1 MEMSS
6 VRFANVSKR
15 FILRHERPHSF
26 QEMVFGLLDPRRR
39 GSSEELW
46 ALQDVSFNVESG
58 ETVGLIGPNGS
69 GKSTALKLIARILE
83 PTAGSIETKGKV
95 SALLELGAG
104 FHPDLTG
111 EENIHLNGSILGLG
125 RREIE
130 RKLDQIVA
138 FAGLEDFIDTPVK
151 HFSAG
156 MYVRL
161 GFAIAVHLEPEI
173 LLIDEVLAVGDMTFQ
188 IKCWDRI
195 VELQQEGTTIV
206 LVSHD
211 LDAVQKLCSQVIW
224 LDHGWVRAQGAA
236 GEIASQYCSA
246 VLAGLEAGHS
256 QFRRGIADE
265 GRRWGTGEAEILGV
279 EFLGGKGDPR
289 RTLRTGETMVARIR
303 YRAYKRL
310 DRPTFGV
317 AIYRSDGV
325 HINGPNTRL
334 SGYDLDHIEGQGF
347 IDYKVD
353 ALPLLSGIY
362 QFSAAI
368 YDYESIHPYD
378 HHHRLYTFVVQPG
391 GTIEHEGLLQIPCQ
405 WEHTDDRN

>member
-1 MEMSS
+1 MEISS

-26 QEMVFGLLDPRRR
+26 QEMVLRLFDPRRR
-39 GSSEELW
+39 DSFDELW
-46 ALQDVSFNVESG
+46 ALQDVSFTVEPG

-69 GKSTALKLIARILE
+69 GKSTALKLMARILE
-83 PTAGSIETKGKV
+83 PTSGSIKARGKV
-95 SALLELGAG
+95 STLLELGAG

-111 EENIHLNGSILGLG
+111 EENIYLNGSILGLG
-125 RREIE
+125 RKEIA
-130 RKLDQIVA
+130 RKFDQIVA
-138 FAGLEDFIDTPVK
+138 FAGLGDFIDTPVK

-161 GFAIAVHLEPEI
+161 GFAIAAHIEPEI
-173 LLIDEVLAVGDMTFQ
+173 LLIDEVLAVGDMAFQ
-188 IKCWDRI
+188 IKCWDKI
-195 VELQQEGTTIV
+195 TELQEEGITIV

-211 LDAVQKLCSQVIW
+211 LDAVQKLCSRVVW
-224 LDHGWVRAQGAA
+224 LDHGQVRAKGAA
-236 GEIASQYCSA
+236 EEIAAQYCNA
-246 VLAGLEAGHS
+246 VLASLAGRS
-256 QFRRGIADE
+256 KPKRSIADG

-279 EFLGGKGDPR
+279 EFLDGKGDSH
-289 RTLRTGETMVARIR
+289 RTFRTGEAMVARIR
-303 YRAYKRL
+303 YRTYKRL
-310 DRPTFGV
+310 DRPTFGI

-334 SGYDLDHIEGQGF
+334 SDYDIDHIEGEGF
-347 IDYKVD
+347 IDYWVD
-353 ALPLLSGIY
+353 ALPLLPGIY

-391 GTIEHEGLLQIPCQ
+391 GTMEHEGLLHIACR
-405 WEHTDDRN
+405 WEHTSDGN

>member
-26 QEMVFGLLDPRRR
+26 QEMVLRLFDPRRR

-46 ALQDVSFNVESG
+46 ALQGVSFTVEPG
-58 ETVGLIGPNGS
+58 ETVGLIGPNGA

-83 PTAGSIETKGKV
+83 PTAGFIETKGKV
-95 SALLELGAG
+95 FALLELGAG

-111 EENIHLNGSILGLG
+111 EENIYLNGSVLGLG
-125 RREIE
+125 RKEIT

-138 FAGLEDFIDTPVK
+138 FAGLGDFIDTPVK

-188 IKCWDRI
+188 IKCWDKI
-195 VELQQEGTTIV
+195 TELQQEGITIV

-211 LDAVQKLCSQVIW
+211 LDAVQKLCSRVIW
-224 LDHGWVRAQGAA
+224 LDHGQVRAQGAA
-236 GEIASQYCSA
+236 NEITTQYRNA
-246 VLAGLEAGHS
+246 VLASLEGGRS
-256 QFRRGIADE
+256 KFRRGIAE

-279 EFLGGKGDPR
+279 EFLDEKGDPR
-289 RTLRTGETMVARIR
+289 WTIRTGEAMVARIR
-303 YRAYKRL
+303 YRASKKL

-334 SGYDLDHIEGQGF
+334 SGYDIDHIEGEGF
-347 IDYKVD
+347 IDYRVD
-353 ALPLLSGIY
+353 ALPLLPGIY

-391 GTIEHEGLLQIPCQ
+391 GTTEHEGLFQIPCR
-405 WEHTDDRN
+405 WEHADDRK